1 MRCPFKVGDWIRL
14 DDDEGY
20 ITFITSDYLTIC
32 VREWKDD
39 NLLHG
44 IGQCKLLVYPSDW
57 QRCVLTKSANDT
69 VSNNYKS
76 QEHRYEDVQ

>member
-1 MRCPFKVGDWIRL
+1 MRCPFKIGDWIRF

-20 ITFITSDYLTIC
+20 VTFIGKEYLTCC

-44 IGQCKLLVYPSDW
+44 IGQCKVLIYASNW
-57 QRCVLTKSANDT
+57 QDCVLTKSGTDI
-69 VSNNYKS
+69 NNYKS
-76 QEHRYEDVQ
+76 QEYRYEDIQ

>member
-1 MRCPFKVGDWIRL
+1 MRCPFKIGDWIRF

-20 ITFITSDYLTIC
+20 VTFVGSDYLTVC

-44 IGQCKLLVYPSDW
+44 IGQCKVLIYASDW
-57 QRCVLTKSANDT
+57 QDCVLLKSDIDI
-69 VSNNYKS
+69 NNYKS